1 MTTMP
6 WPFLQTQEDDEAVW
20 TGFVEAGVHIE
31 GRLHLPGTFR
41 IDGKVKGTIASERTL
56 ILGEHA
62 NVEGQIEGETVV
74 IHGTFEGLVIA
85 RTRVEIHSKGF
96 LKGEVRTP
104 CLIVE
109 PGGTC
114 EGECHVLRSEVPDA
128 PLQISIRRRGQI

>member
-1 MTTMP
+1 MQ
-6 WPFLQTQEDDEAVW
+6 WPFLQTPEAGETAW
-20 TGFVEAGVHIE
+20 TGFVEAGVQIE
-31 GRLHLPGTFR
+31 GHLVLPGTFR
-41 IDGKVKGTIASERTL
+41 IDGKVKGTISSERTL

-62 NVEGQIEGETVV
+62 DIQGQIEGDTVV

-85 RTRVEIHSKGF
+85 RTRVEIRAKGF